1 MPETPMLSR
10 PNPSTSEL
18 MPVIGL
24 GTWAVFD
31 VNAGAGVE
39 GCSDRMREPT
49 MVKVRLDTG
58 KSARLPQRPSRPAA
72 FDRLLR
78 ARCAIYHC

>member
-1 MPETPMLSR
+1 MLSR
-10 PNPSTSEL
+10 LIPSTGEL

-39 GCSDRMREPT
+39 GRSDRMREPT
-49 MVKVRLDTG
+49 MVEVRLDTD
-58 KSARLPQRPSRPAA
+58 KSARLLPRPSRPAA
-72 FDRLLR
+72 FDRLGR
-78 ARCAIYHC
+78 ARCAIYDC